1 MALPINDKMQS
12 AESKSGRFFTVF
24 SDEFI
29 ALQISGKNKV
39 KSKATDSQIKKKSK
53 IHESAASG
61 FVY

>member
-39 KSKATDSQIKKKSK
+39 KSKATDSQIKKNQKSMNL
-53 IHESAASG
+53 
-61 FVY
+61 